1 MIMNILIILATFIAV
16 NYAYDRNKNFKITID
31 EINKIANWGLFIITA
46 LIAIA
51 IIYFTQR

>member
-1 MIMNILIILATFIAV
+1 MVMNVLIILATFIAV
-16 NYAYDRNKNFKITID
+16 NYAYEKNKNFKTTVD
-31 EINKIANWGLFIITA
+31 EISKLANWGLFIITA